1 MPIALFEVYSTS
13 EMFNETNGFGAPS
26 GIIPGFQA
34 INRKVNMNAIN
45 LSKVL
50 TLILALCLGNSSG
63 VKAEEN
69 PGKST
74 NSISKAESKK
84 PVPQQ
89 LSGKVVAVDKYGK
102 SITLQVNNVSYVL
115 QVADATRFTLGKR
128 EKSIADVVVGEQINV
143 TMLLRELADGR
154 VEIAVLAVELGVAAE
169 AQGKGRGR
177 GRGKSKE
184 TQAPFHTRPSTPP
197 TNSVPAVPTQP

>member
-1 MPIALFEVYSTS
+1 MPIALVEVYSTS
-13 EMFNETNGFGAPS
+13 KMFNEANWFGALS
-26 GIIPGFQA
+26 GIIPGIQTF
-34 INRKVNMNAIN
+34 NRKVNMNAIN

-50 TLILALCLGNSSG
+50 LVLALCLGITAA
-63 VKAEEN
+63 VQAEDK
-69 PGKST
+69 PSQST
-74 NSISKAESKK
+74 NSATKSESKR

-115 QVADATRFTLGKR
+115 QTADATRFTHGKR

-154 VEIAVLAVELGVAAE
+154 VEIAVLGVELDVAAE

-177 GRGKSKE
+177 GKSKE
-184 TQAPFHTRPSTPP
+184 SQAPFHTPSSKPP
-197 TNSVPAVPTQP
+197 TNSDPAVPTRP